1 MCEHLFGMFS
11 VVRNCLGNKH
21 HHRLLGLLGIFQVL
35 NSLHVSAH
43 NSSQQSYEI
52 GIIIAILS
60 LRTLRPREVKEHTPD
75 YKVLT
80 GEAQPKLFLGESS
93 ALCLLYLKDTAP
105 MMLLPEQNSSLSSQL
120 SAIFRCRVSLKYM
133 CWTYCKFFYS
143 IRLLRKNFHVV
154 RKQPWTSR
162 YAENWEARKQSN
174 GSNVIAWK
182 SWKDFDFYF
191 HRHLSF

>member
-1 MCEHLFGMFS
+1 MADSLAPSKNARYKVSIHDCVCLMIKKKKCSRLKFMCEHLFGMFS

-133 CWTYCKFFYS
+133 C
-143 IRLLRKNFHVV
+143 
-154 RKQPWTSR
+154 
-162 YAENWEARKQSN
+162 
-174 GSNVIAWK
+174 
-182 SWKDFDFYF
+182 
-191 HRHLSF
+191 